1 MTSFSTYTVR
11 YADKFWT
18 GLSTGLVIEQRL
30 MKQIIKGRGHLT
42 RGKGL
47 TVSVRSM
54 WLECLSECS
63 DINAAMSE
71 LTGLRSSVND
81 QHVEVRAS

>member
-1 MTSFSTYTVR
+1 
-11 YADKFWT
+11 
-18 GLSTGLVIEQRL
+18 

-71 LTGLRSSVND
+71 LTGLHSSVND
-81 QHVEVRAS
+81 QHVEVRPSCTRRD